1 MPGESCAWHIDGVPF
16 GVRILICIGLVSTST
31 AGAGDLFRIEYNNP
45 GLTVDLGVGLWAWP
59 LPMDYDGDG
68 DTDLIVSSGGVPYEG
83 VYFFENDSAPDAA
96 ASMPIFRPGVRI
108 GEYRSNVQI
117 SYTADGAPVVMTPGE
132 SHPEFFEYALEKP
145 LELAFDSADVHAAQG
160 RVRAK
165 QWKQVD
171 WEADGDPDIVIGIGD
186 WTQYGWDDAYDAAG
200 NWTNGPLHGYVYLAL
215 NDGHGNYSEAKKVM
229 AGGRPVDVYGMP
241 SPSFADFDG
250 DNDLDL
256 ICGEFLDGFTYF
268 ENTGTRREPRYAAG
282 RRLLSDGRP
291 VAMDLQMIT
300 PTAID
305 WDRDGDMDLVV
316 GDEDGRVAFVENLGR
331 IDRGMPQFAQPKYFQ
346 QRAEFV
352 KFGALVTPVGFD
364 WDGDGDEDIL
374 AGNSA
379 GYIGFIEN
387 LDGGSPPKFAAP
399 VRLTAGGKTIRIQA
413 GENGSIQGPCEAKW
427 GYTTISV
434 ADWDGD
440 SLPDIVANSI
450 WGRIVWYRNAGS
462 RTRPLLEPARPVAV
476 DWGGESDK
484 PDWNWWI
491 PGDKELV
498 SQWRTRPVAADWNGD
513 GLQDIAMLDHEG
525 YLAWFRRARQ
535 NGRLVL
541 LPGERIFFGDSAS
554 GFDRR
559 HEIVNAV
566 RGPLRLNADRAGKS
580 GRRKIDL
587 TDWDGDGRI
596 DILVNSVSVDW
607 MRNAGEQDGRS
618 FFQQKGAL
626 TSRKLAGHTTSPTTV
641 DWDGD
646 GARDLLIGAEDG
658 FLYWMANP
666 AAP

>member
-1 MPGESCAWHIDGVPF
+1 MPL
-16 GVRILICIGLVSTST
+16 GVRLLIPLGLVST
-31 AGAGDLFRIEYNNP
+31 AALGADEPIRIRYNNP

-68 DTDLIVSSGGVPYEG
+68 DLDLVVSSGGVPYEG
-83 VYFFENDSAPDAA
+83 TYFFENDSPPSSRTA
-96 ASMPIFRPGVRI
+96 MPVFRPGVRI
-108 GEYRSNVQI
+108 GEYRTNAQI
-117 SYTADGAPVVMTPGE
+117 SHIDGREPVVMTPGQE
-132 SHPEFFEYALEKP
+132 HPQFLERAFSRPAALP
-145 LELAFDSADVHAAQG
+145 LRVEDVHAARG
-160 RVRAK
+160 RVRAN
-165 QWKQVD
+165 QWKRID
-171 WEADGDPDIVIGIGD
+171 WEADGDLDLVVGVGD
-186 WTQYGWDDAYDAAG
+186 WTEYGWDDAYDSAG

-215 NDGHGNYSEAKKVM
+215 NDGGGNYSQAVKVS

-250 DNDLDL
+250 DGDLDL

-268 ENTGTRREPRYAAG
+268 ENVGTRRAPRYAAG
-282 RRLLSDGRP
+282 RRLLSAGRP

-300 PTAID
+300 PTAVD
-305 WDRDGDMDLVV
+305 WDRDGDMDLVA

-331 IDRGMPQFAQPKYFQ
+331 SAAGMPAFAQPQYFR

-352 KFGALVTPVGFD
+352 KFGALATPVGFD
-364 WDGDGDEDIL
+364 WDGDGDEDIV

-399 VRLTAGGKTIRIQA
+399 VRLAAGGKTIRIQA
-413 GENGSIQGPCEAKW
+413 GDNGSIQGPGEAKW

-450 WGRIVWYRNAGS
+450 WGRIVWHRNVGS
-462 RTRPLLEPARPVAV
+462 RSKPVLEPARPVAV
-476 DWGGESDK
+476 DWGGE
-484 PDWNWWI
+484 PRRPAWNWWL
-491 PGDKELV
+491 PADNELV
-498 SQWRTRPVAADWNGD
+498 SQWRTRPVVTDWNRD
-513 GLQDIAMLDHEG
+513 GLQDIVMLDHEG
-525 YLAWFRRARQ
+525 YLAWFRRARR
-535 NGRLVL
+535 NGKLTL
-541 LPGERIFFGDSAS
+541 LPAQRIFFGAAES

-559 HEIVNAV
+559 HEIVDRT

-587 TDWDGDGRI
+587 TDWDGDGAV
-596 DILVNSVSVDW
+596 DILVNSAAVDW
-607 MRNAGEQDGRS
+607 LRNAGGENGR
-618 FFQQKGAL
+618 FLFQQKGAL
-626 TSRKLAGHTTSPTTV
+626 TSRRLAGHTTSPTTV
-641 DWDGD
+641 DWDGN

-658 FLYWMANP
+658 FFYWLENP
-666 AAP
+666 RIP